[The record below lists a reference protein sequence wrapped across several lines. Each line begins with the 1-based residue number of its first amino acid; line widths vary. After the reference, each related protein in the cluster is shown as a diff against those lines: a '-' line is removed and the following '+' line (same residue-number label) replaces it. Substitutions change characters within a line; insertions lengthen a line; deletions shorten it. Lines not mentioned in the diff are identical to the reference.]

1 MKTFEVVL
9 TLATLGASERREST
23 GITLES
29 TGNDRARAGARNSRT
44 IFSKKPTIHVPA
56 TSQARPAAPRDTAT
70 DHAAA
75 HEGRTPSARVIGGH
89 DAAPGAHPYMV
100 SLGPGPGYV
109 WICAGTL
116 IHPEWILTV
125 AHAVDPVDVPR
136 CETLFAM
143 PAHDDCALWFKRT
156 DFALCFDE
164 RTLPAVQRRLPAAVF
179 ASVESSVAP
188 AGRHGR
194 PVRGENRHLGPA
206 AHAAHRRA
214 PDV

>member
-29 TGNDRARAGARNSRT
+29 TGNDR
-44 IFSKKPTIHVPA
+44 
-56 TSQARPAAPRDTAT
+56 ARPAAPRDTAT